1 MTDRDPDLV
10 SRYPGWVRPSWWKW
24 PEDWASPA
32 WERRM
37 SESGKRRAE
46 ELAQIGFEVCPR
58 CHVQHTGLTLVC
70 RECGWSN
77 KKRDVTGGEG
87 RP

>member
-1 MTDRDPDLV
+1 
-10 SRYPGWVRPSWWKW
+10 
-24 PEDWASPA
+24 
-32 WERRM
+32 M